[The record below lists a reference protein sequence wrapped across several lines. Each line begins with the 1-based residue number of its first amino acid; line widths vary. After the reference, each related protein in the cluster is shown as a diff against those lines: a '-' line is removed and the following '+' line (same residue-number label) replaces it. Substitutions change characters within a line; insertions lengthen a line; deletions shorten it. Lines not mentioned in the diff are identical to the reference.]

1 VTRNDRLA
9 EIALPL
15 GRVTLASL
23 FLLAGINKVLNYGP
37 TLVMM
42 REAGIEPALLLLPLT
57 ILLELG
63 AGGLIARGRRLAAVS
78 AIILAIYTLATNL
91 FFHRFWELSGV
102 VAELQLSLFFK
113 NIAIF
118 GALLYLAATTDRPKT
133 NE

>member
-118 GALLYLAATTDRPKT
+118 GALLYLAATTDRP
-133 NE
+133 NQ